1 MSFSLLPRRALVYL
15 GDSVDRR
22 SHCVW
27 GRALLHLVSP
37 FAGTGGS
44 VRSGHVNCVAFPSV
58 RTLHSTFAA
67 LRLCDFALKLT
78 RFGTSISFADV
89 TLQTMN
95 DRQPTIFVVGSF
107 VVGLTIRVPRMPVL
121 GEALVGDEFDMGPGG
136 KGTNQSVAAAR
147 LGAHVGLLAC
157 IGEDIF
163 STVADDLFAAEG
175 IDCRHIHRIAGINTA
190 VGFVH
195 LIPSGENWIVGHL
208 GANLQMQPEHV
219 DAVEEQIASSDI
231 LLTQYEVPPAVVRRA
246 LELGRKHGRTTVWNP
261 APAQAVTQE
270 LLQFV
275 DVLTPNQTELR
286 ILLDLPPDDPTSNEE
301 LARRLLEMGAG
312 SVIATLGQQGAIIAT
327 NDGIE
332 SVPAVS
338 GISVVDVT
346 GAGDSFN
353 AALAV
358 ALGNGLSLRAAV
370 VQATYAGAFAVQHL
384 GVINGLPTR
393 AQLEQ
398 FQQAQSA

>member
-1 MSFSLLPRRALVYL
+1 
-15 GDSVDRR
+15 
-22 SHCVW
+22 
-27 GRALLHLVSP
+27 
-37 FAGTGGS
+37 
-44 VRSGHVNCVAFPSV
+44 
-58 RTLHSTFAA
+58 
-67 LRLCDFALKLT
+67 
-78 RFGTSISFADV
+78 
-89 TLQTMN
+89 MN